1 MLKCENLSIQ
11 RGSKAILSHIHF
23 SAHQG
28 ELVVLLGENGAGK
41 STLLSAICGDIPF
54 TGSIK
59 LNDQPMQSLDE
70 QTLAT
75 KRAVLLQNNR
85 VNFSF
90 STNELIA
97 MGRYPYHEPIAEQSR
112 VVEQLITQ
120 LNLEKLAHR
129 DVTALSGGEFQRIQF
144 ARCLAQLDAHKPD
157 TQGKLM
163 LLDEPTSALDMHHQ
177 HLTLSKAKA
186 FAQQGNTVI
195 AVLHDLNLTSL
206 YADRVLLLSQGE
218 LSHDGSPQAVLQ
230 PSVLQPIYRTTMQI
244 TTHPTYQIPMIFSE
258 PQRGVTHA

>member
-1 MLKCENLSIQ
+1 MLSCENLSIS
-11 RGSKAILSHIHF
+11 RGERRILQNINF
-23 SAHQG
+23 RVEQG
-28 ELVVLLGENGAGK
+28 EFVVLLGENGAGK

-54 TGSIK
+54 SGEIK
-59 LNDQPMQSLDE
+59 LDNQSIQHIDE
-70 QTLAT
+70 QILAT

-85 VNFSF
+85 INFAF
-90 STNELIA
+90 SAAELIA
-97 MGRYPYHEPIAEQSR
+97 MGRYPYHQPIATQAL
-112 VVEQLITQ
+112 VVDELIIQ
-120 LNLEKLAHR
+120 LNLQKLARR
-129 DVTALSGGEFQRIQF
+129 DVTALSGGEFQRVQF
-144 ARCLAQLDAHKPD
+144 ARCLAQLDAHKPS

-186 FAQQGNTVI
+186 FAQQGNAVI

-206 YADRVLLLSQGE
+206 YADRVLLLNQGQ
-218 LSHDGSPQAVLQ
+218 LSHSGSAKEVLQ
-230 PSVLQPIYRTTMQI
+230 PSVLQPIYKTTMQI